1 MALISCPECKS
12 NISNLAS
19 SCIQCG
25 YPLEES
31 NKTTIEN
38 SAPSNCGVMNSAEVL
53 EENKKHVSGKL
64 LIGILFF
71 PYIFSWITLQ
81 RGYSNLLRVVSM
93 SWMIFLLVGINSGSH
108 TNTNKV
114 SNLRAS
120 QPHVIANA
128 YTSYGLSNADLAWH
142 AKNTYGWNC
151 NSVVRKA
158 PQTGGFYFITCGNGK
173 RLRVYPR
180 ANKHPRITNENGG
193 WN

>member
-19 SCIQCG
+19 SCPQCG
-25 YPLEES
+25 YPLGEGD
-31 NKTTIEN
+31 KIIIEN
-38 SAPSNCGVMNSAEVL
+38 SSSSNCEIMNS
-53 EENKKHVSGKL
+53 EEEKKKHVSGKL
-64 LIGILFF
+64 LIGILFV
-71 PYIFSWITLQ
+71 PYIFAWITFQ
-81 RGYSNLLRVVSM
+81 RSYSNLSRVVSI
-93 SWMIFLLVGINSGSH
+93 SWMIFLLVGINSGSNSR
-108 TNTNKV
+108 TDKV
-114 SNLRAS
+114 SNSRAS
-120 QPHVIANA
+120 QSHVIGNA

-151 NSVVRKA
+151 NSVIRKA
-158 PQTGGFYFITCGNGK
+158 PQANSFYFITCGNGK